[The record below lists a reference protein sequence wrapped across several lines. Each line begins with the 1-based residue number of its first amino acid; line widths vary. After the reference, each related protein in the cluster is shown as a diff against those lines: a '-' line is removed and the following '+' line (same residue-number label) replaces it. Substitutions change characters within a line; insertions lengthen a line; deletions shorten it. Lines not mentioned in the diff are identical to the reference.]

1 MTRYILQR
9 VGQSVITI
17 WGISIVVFLLAH
29 FSGDPLLL
37 LVPPEAT
44 TAEVEQI
51 RESYGLDRSLPEQ
64 YLSFMRGVLHGD
76 FGTSLRF
83 GEPTL
88 PLVLERVPASLKLAV
103 TAMTLSLAVGLPIG
117 VLSAAKPGGFIDRFG
132 KGFAM
137 LGQSVPVFWLGIMLI
152 LIFAVRLQVLPT
164 SGSGGWRYII
174 LPAVT
179 LGWYSTSAITRITR
193 SAMLDVMDADYIRL
207 ATIKGLHPFKIITK
221 HALRNAAIPI
231 VTLASLQFIALVNG
245 AVVTE
250 TIFAWPGMG
259 RLTVDAVFARDFPLV
274 QTAVFV
280 ASVLFVLTNLAVD
293 LLYGILNPRIS
304 YA

>member
-9 VGQSVITI
+9 LGQSVITV

-51 RESYGLDRSLPEQ
+51 RRSYGLDKSLPEH
-64 YLSFMRGVLHGD
+64 YLTYMSGVLRGD

-83 GEPTL
+83 DEPTL
-88 PLVLERVPASLKLAV
+88 PLVLERVPASMKLAV
-103 TAMTLSLAVGLPIG
+103 AAMAISLTLGLTIG
-117 VLSAAKPGGFIDRFG
+117 VLSAAQPGGLVDRFG
-132 KGFAM
+132 KAFAM

-152 LIFAVRLQVLPT
+152 LVFAVRLKWLPT
-164 SGSGGWRYII
+164 SGEGGWKHIV
-174 LPAVT
+174 LPALT

-193 SAMLDVMDADYIRL
+193 SAMLDVLDADYIRL
-207 ATIKGLHPFKIITK
+207 ATIKGLHPFRIITK

-231 VTLASLQFIALVNG
+231 VTLASLQFIALING

-280 ASVLFVLTNLAVD
+280 ASVLFVITNLGVD
-293 LLYGILNPRIS
+293 LLYGVLSPRIS

>member
-1 MTRYILQR
+1 MIRYIGER
-9 VGQSVITI
+9 FGQSLITV
-17 WGISIVVFLLAH
+17 WGISIIVFLLAH

-44 TAEVEQI
+44 KAEVERI
-51 RESYGLDRSLPEQ
+51 RASYGLDRSLPEQ
-64 YLSFMRGVLHGD
+64 YLTYMRGVVRGD

-83 GEPTL
+83 REPTL
-88 PLVLERVPASLKLAV
+88 RLVLERLPASLKLAIS
-103 TAMTLSLAVGLPIG
+103 AMILSLTFGISVG
-117 VLSAAKPGGFIDRFG
+117 VLSAARPGGLVDRFG
-132 KGFAM
+132 KAFAM
-137 LGQSVPVFWLGIMLI
+137 LGQSMPVFWLGLMLI
-152 LIFAVRLQVLPT
+152 LIFAVRLRWFPT
-164 SGSGGWRYII
+164 SGTGNWKHLV
-174 LPAVT
+174 LPALT
-179 LGWYSTSAITRITR
+179 LGWYSTAAMTRITR
-193 SAMLDVMDADYIRL
+193 SAMLDVLDADYIRL
-207 ATIKGLHPFKIITK
+207 AHIKGLHPFKIITK

-231 VTLASLQFIALVNG
+231 VTLASLQFIALING

-280 ASVLFVLTNLAVD
+280 ASVLFVITNLVVD
-293 LLYGILNPRIS
+293 LLYGVLNPRIS

>member
-9 VGQSVITI
+9 IGQSVITV

-44 TAEVEQI
+44 RAEVEQI
-51 RESYGLDRSLPEQ
+51 RRSYGLDKSLPEQ
-64 YLSFMRGVLHGD
+64 YLTFMRGVLRGD

-83 GEPTL
+83 DEPTL
-88 PLVLERVPASLKLAV
+88 PLVLERIPASLKLALA
-103 TAMTLSLAVGLPIG
+103 AMALSLSMGITIG
-117 VLSAAKPGGFIDRFG
+117 VLSAARPGGLVDRFG
-132 KGFAM
+132 KVFAM

-152 LIFAVRLQVLPT
+152 LIFAVRLRWFPT
-164 SGSGGWRYII
+164 SGDATWKHVV
-174 LPAVT
+174 LPALT
-179 LGWYSTSAITRITR
+179 LGWYSTSAVTRITR
-193 SAMLDVMDADYIRL
+193 SAMLDVLDADYIRL
-207 ATIKGLHPFKIITK
+207 AHIKGLHPFRVITK

-231 VTLASLQFIALVNG
+231 VTLASLQFIALING

-280 ASVLFVLTNLAVD
+280 ASILFVITNLAVD
-293 LLYGILNPRIS
+293 LLYGVLNPRIS

>member
-1 MTRYILQR
+1 MIRYIGER
-9 VGQSVITI
+9 FGQSLITI
-17 WGISIVVFLLAH
+17 WGISIIVFLLAH

-44 TAEVEQI
+44 KAEVERI
-51 RESYGLDRSLPEQ
+51 RASYGLDRSLPEQ
-64 YLSFMRGVLHGD
+64 YLTYMRGIIRGD

-83 GEPTL
+83 REPTL
-88 PLVLERVPASLKLAV
+88 RLVLERLPASLKLA
-103 TAMTLSLAVGLPIG
+103 TSAMILSLTVGISVG
-117 VLSAAKPGGFIDRFG
+117 VLSAARPGGLVDRFG
-132 KGFAM
+132 KAFAM
-137 LGQSVPVFWLGIMLI
+137 LGQSMPVFWLGLMLI
-152 LIFAVRLQVLPT
+152 LIFAVRLRWFPT
-164 SGSGGWRYII
+164 SGTGNWKHLV
-174 LPAVT
+174 LPALT
-179 LGWYSTSAITRITR
+179 LGWYSTAAMTRITR
-193 SAMLDVMDADYIRL
+193 SAMLDVLDADYIRL
-207 ATIKGLHPFKIITK
+207 AHIKGLHPFKIITK

-231 VTLASLQFIALVNG
+231 VTLASLQFIALING

-280 ASVLFVLTNLAVD
+280 ASVLFVLTNLVVD
-293 LLYGILNPRIS
+293 LLYGVLNPRIS

>member
-9 VGQSVITI
+9 LGQSVITV

-51 RESYGLDRSLPEQ
+51 RRSYGLDKSLPEQ
-64 YLSFMRGVLHGD
+64 YLTYMSGVLRGD

-83 GEPTL
+83 DEPTL
-88 PLVLERVPASLKLAV
+88 PLVLERVPASMKLALA
-103 TAMTLSLAVGLPIG
+103 AMAISLTLGLTIG
-117 VLSAAKPGGFIDRFG
+117 VLSAAQPGGLVDRFG
-132 KGFAM
+132 KAFAM

-152 LIFAVRLQVLPT
+152 LVFAVRLKWLPT
-164 SGSGGWRYII
+164 SGEGSWKHII
-174 LPAVT
+174 LPALT

-193 SAMLDVMDADYIRL
+193 SAMLDVLDADYIRL
-207 ATIKGLHPFKIITK
+207 ATIKGLHPFRIITK

-231 VTLASLQFIALVNG
+231 VTLASLQFIALING

-280 ASVLFVLTNLAVD
+280 ASVLFVITNLGVD
-293 LLYGILNPRIS
+293 LLYGVLNPRIS

>member
-1 MTRYILQR
+1 MIRYIGER
-9 VGQSVITI
+9 FGQSLITV
-17 WGISIVVFLLAH
+17 WGISIIVFLLAH

-44 TAEVEQI
+44 TAEVERI
-51 RESYGLDRSLPEQ
+51 RASYGLDRSLPEQ
-64 YLSFMRGVLHGD
+64 YLTYMRGVVHGD

-83 GEPTL
+83 REPTL
-88 PLVLERVPASLKLAV
+88 RLVLERLPASLKLA
-103 TAMTLSLAVGLPIG
+103 TSAMILSLAFGISVG
-117 VLSAAKPGGFIDRFG
+117 VLSAARPGGLVDRFG
-132 KGFAM
+132 KAFAM
-137 LGQSVPVFWLGIMLI
+137 LGQSMPVFWLGLMLI
-152 LIFAVRLQVLPT
+152 LIFAVRLRWFPT
-164 SGSGGWRYII
+164 SGTGNWKHLV
-174 LPAVT
+174 LPALT
-179 LGWYSTSAITRITR
+179 LGWYSTAAMTRITR
-193 SAMLDVMDADYIRL
+193 SAMLDVLDADYIRL
-207 ATIKGLHPFKIITK
+207 AHIKGLHPFKIITK

-231 VTLASLQFIALVNG
+231 VTLASLQFIALING

-280 ASVLFVLTNLAVD
+280 ASVLFVITNLVVD
-293 LLYGILNPRIS
+293 LLYGVLNPRIS

>member
-1 MTRYILQR
+1 VTRYILQR
-9 VGQSVITI
+9 IGQSVITV

-44 TAEVEQI
+44 LAEVEQI
-51 RESYGLDRSLPEQ
+51 RRSYGLDKSLPEQ
-64 YLSFMRGVLHGD
+64 YVTFMRGVLRGD

-83 GEPTL
+83 DEPTL
-88 PLVLERVPASLKLAV
+88 PLVLERIPASLKLALA
-103 TAMTLSLAVGLPIG
+103 AMALSLSLGITIG
-117 VLSAAKPGGFIDRFG
+117 VFSAARPGGLVDRFG
-132 KGFAM
+132 KLFAM

-152 LIFAVRLQVLPT
+152 LIFAVRLRWFPT
-164 SGSGGWRYII
+164 SGDATWKHIV
-174 LPAVT
+174 LPALT
-179 LGWYSTSAITRITR
+179 LGWYSTSAVTRITR
-193 SAMLDVMDADYIRL
+193 SAMLDVLDADYIRL
-207 ATIKGLHPFKIITK
+207 AHIKGLHPFKVMTK

-231 VTLASLQFIALVNG
+231 VTLASLQFIALING

-293 LLYGILNPRIS
+293 LLYGVLNPRIS

>member
-1 MTRYILQR
+1 MIRYILQR
-9 VGQSVITI
+9 LGLALITV
-17 WGISIVVFLLAH
+17 WGISIIVFLLARL
-29 FSGDPLLL
+29 SGDPLLL

-44 TAEVEQI
+44 QAEVEQI
-51 RESYGLDRSLPEQ
+51 RHSYALDRSLPEQ
-64 YLSFMRGVLHGD
+64 YVNYMTGVLHGD
-76 FGTSLRF
+76 FGESLRF
-83 GEPTL
+83 GEATL
-88 PLVLERVPASLKLAV
+88 PLVLERLPASLKLAV
-103 TAMTLSLAVGLPIG
+103 AAMALSAGLGVSMG
-117 VLSAAKPGGFIDRFG
+117 VLSAARPGGWIDSFG

-137 LGQSVPVFWLGIMLI
+137 LGQSVPVFWLGLMLV
-152 LIFAVRLQVLPT
+152 LVFGVRLKWFPT
-164 SGSGGWRYII
+164 SGAGGWKHIV
-174 LPAVT
+174 LPALT
-179 LGWYSTSAITRITR
+179 LGWYSTAAMVRITR
-193 SAMLDVMDADYIRL
+193 SAMLDVLDADYIRL
-207 ATIKGLHPFKIITK
+207 AQIKGVHPFKIITK

-231 VTLASLQFIALVNG
+231 VTLASLQFIALING

-293 LLYGILNPRIS
+293 LLYGYLNPRIS